1 MFKKKMTYYV
11 EEADALDFCES
22 LCKEGLKFTMSGLR
36 GYTDNSGRQ
45 KPVREFTVYAPR
57 RKVKSLESKFKR

>member
-1 MFKKKMTYYV
+1 MFKKKMTYCV

-22 LCKEGLKFTMSGLR
+22 LSKEDLKFTVSGLR

-45 KPVREFTVYAPR
+45 TLMREFTLHVPR